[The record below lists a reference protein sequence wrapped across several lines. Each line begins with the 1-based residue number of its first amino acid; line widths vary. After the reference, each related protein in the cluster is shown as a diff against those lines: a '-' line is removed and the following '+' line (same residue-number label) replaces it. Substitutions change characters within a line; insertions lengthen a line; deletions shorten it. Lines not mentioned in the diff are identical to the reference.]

1 MNTLQIF
8 LVIFDI
14 ILFSI
19 FILGFNYIGYLIT
32 FKDSNYSRLVR
43 IINIITFVLFDIL
56 IIALIFYTFLNF

>member
-19 FILGFNYIGYLIT
+19 FILGFNYLGYLIT
-32 FKDSNYSRLVR
+32 FKADNDNKIIRLFNVLV
-43 IINIITFVLFDIL
+43 FVLFDIL
-56 IIALIFYTFLNF
+56 ILAFLYLTFLQF